1 MTLETKL
8 QRRRERRTL
17 RVRNR
22 IRKSRSTR
30 PRLSVFRSNRH
41 MYAQII
47 DDEAGKTLV
56 SASTVEKEMFGAG
69 KFAGNKDAA
78 AKVGPEAGRTG
89 RSKRGS
95 KRSCST
101 GDRTNTMAACR
112 SWPMRSGRAAGA
124 LSETTRT

>member
-1 MTLETKL
+1 MTIETIL
-8 QRRRERRTL
+8 QKRRTRRTF

-47 DDEAGKTLV
+47 DDEAGRTLV
-56 SASTVEKEMFGAG
+56 SASTVEKELFGAG

-78 AKVGPEAGRTG
+78 IKVGQALAARAIERGIKQVVFDRGPYKYHGRVQVLADAVRQG
-89 RSKRGS
+89 GVE
-95 KRSCST
+95 
-101 GDRTNTMAACR
+101 
-112 SWPMRSGRAAGA
+112 
-124 LSETTRT
+124 L

>member
-1 MTLETKL
+1 MTIETIL
-8 QRRRERRTL
+8 QRRRERRTF

-22 IRKSRSTR
+22 IRKSRSLR

-56 SASTVEKEMFGAG
+56 SASTVEKELFGAG

-78 AKVGPEAGRTG
+78 AKVGQTLAARALEKGIKQVVFDRGPYKFHGRVQVLAEAVRQGG
-89 RSKRGS
+89 L
-95 KRSCST
+95 
-101 GDRTNTMAACR
+101 D
-112 SWPMRSGRAAGA
+112 
-124 LSETTRT
+124 L

>member
-1 MTLETKL
+1 MTVETTLLK
-8 QRRRERRTL
+8 RRKRRTF

-22 IRKSRSTR
+22 IRKSRSVR

-56 SASTVEKEMFGAG
+56 SASTVEKDIVGAG

-78 AKVGPEAGRTG
+78 AKVGQTLASRAIERGIKQVVFDRGPYKYHGRVQVLAEAARQGG
-89 RSKRGS
+89 
-95 KRSCST
+95 
-101 GDRTNTMAACR
+101 
-112 SWPMRSGRAAGA
+112 
-124 LSETTRT
+124 LEL